1 MNSNPNQDIEQLLQ
15 QYAEDRRQQSEAAKR
30 VRGMARR
37 QRRIVATVACVAL
50 LVLVGVPMVR
60 LILTGQDS
68 PSGIILAEASPMPV
82 PASQQAPS
90 APPTASRT
98 TSTLP
103 HVKHTPRLVVPATT
117 KVQPVSSDTSAH
129 QALESS
135 HDDSVQPLPQ
145 TETPPAENIAKNI
158 PAIPSP
164 LSTAEVLPPAPQ
176 SRRLH
181 LTAQVGGSTTAPSGY
196 EYSYLNAGVGVSV
209 ALYTGCG
216 TTANPRYEVA
226 MGVGVDGYLNT
237 RAIRHW
243 GTKYDYFSPGFNS
256 IDAIEEYTSSDEI
269 IEITWLYPNYALY
282 ATLPFTFDLYPRGHN
297 RPGYLFSLTPGR
309 AVTPVSNIIGG
320 RRLKGINP
328 WKMTLGIGVTFPNSF
343 LHSLSFTANLLPSY
357 IEGPLENVHEVGLV
371 FGF

>member
-15 QYAEDRRQQSEAAKR
+15 QYAEDRRQQSEAARR
-30 VRGMARR
+30 VRGMASR

-82 PASQQAPS
+82 SAPQSVPS
-90 APPTASRT
+90 APPTASNT
-98 TSTLP
+98 TTTLP

-117 KVQPVSSDTSAH
+117 KVQPVYSDTSTLLPLEAI
-129 QALESS
+129 QAPVESL
-135 HDDSVQPLPQ
+135 PPQ
-145 TETPPAENIAKNI
+145 TEVPPTVTPAKVL
-158 PAIPSP
+158 PVAPSP
-164 LSTAEVLPPAPQ
+164 LPTAEVIPPAPQ

-209 ALYTGCG
+209 ALVSGGG
-216 TTANPRYEVA
+216 TTSTPRYEMA
-226 MGVGVDGYLNT
+226 MGVSVDGYLNT
-237 RAIRHW
+237 RAFRHW

-256 IDAIEEYTSSDEI
+256 IDAIEGYSSSDEI

-282 ATLPFTFDLYPRGHN
+282 ATLPFTFDLYPRGHKS
-297 RPGYLFSLTPGR
+297 PGYLFSLTPGR

-328 WKMTLGIGVTFPNSF
+328 WKLTFGIGVTFPNSF

>member
-37 QRRIVATVACVAL
+37 QRRIVTTVATVAL

-60 LILTGQDS
+60 LLLPEQDS
-68 PSGIILAEASPMPV
+68 PMGTILAEASPMPV
-82 PASQQAPS
+82 SAPQPAPS
-90 APPTASRT
+90 APPTATKAT
-98 TSTLP
+98 TTLP
-103 HVKHTPRLVVPATT
+103 HAKHTPRLVVPATT
-117 KVQPVSSDTSAH
+117 KVQPVSFDTSVQ

-135 HDDSVQPLPQ
+135 HDDPVLPLPQ
-145 TETPPAENIAKNI
+145 TETPPAENIAKPI

-209 ALYTGCG
+209 ALVSGGG
-216 TTANPRYEVA
+216 TTSNPRYEMA

-237 RAIRHW
+237 RAFRL
-243 GTKYDYFSPGFNS
+243 GGAEFDYPYPGSNS
-256 IDAIEEYTSSDEI
+256 LDASDGYTSSDEI
-269 IEITWLYPNYALY
+269 IEITWLYPNFALY

-320 RRLKGINP
+320 RR
-328 WKMTLGIGVTFPNSF
+328 
-343 LHSLSFTANLLPSY
+343 
-357 IEGPLENVHEVGLV
+357 
-371 FGF
+371 

>member
-15 QYAEDRRQQSEAAKR
+15 QYAEDRRQQSEAARR
-30 VRGMARR
+30 VRGMASR

-60 LILTGQDS
+60 LMLTGQDS

-103 HVKHTPRLVVPATT
+103 HVKHTPRLVVPSTT
-117 KVQPVSSDTSAH
+117 KVQPVYSDTSTLLPLEAI
-129 QALESS
+129 QAPVESL
-135 HDDSVQPLPQ
+135 PPQ
-145 TETPPAENIAKNI
+145 TEVSPTVTTAKVL
-158 PAIPSP
+158 PVAPSP
-164 LSTAEVLPPAPQ
+164 LPTAEAISPAPQ

-209 ALYTGCG
+209 ALVSGGG
-216 TTANPRYEVA
+216 TTSNPRYEMA

-237 RAIRHW
+237 RAFRL
-243 GTKYDYFSPGFNS
+243 GGAKYDYPYPGSNS
-256 IDAIEEYTSSDEI
+256 LDAGYTSSDEI

-328 WKMTLGIGVTFPNSF
+328 WKLTFGIGVTFPNSF